1 LSKQHRIISLAALNS
16 FVGGFSANFYCLC
29 ELSTKFS
36 KGKVIGVCSNTGFM
50 SSSVDGVILGMKTIL
65 EDPLRMAELDFK
77 VAPVPW
83 RDQGPY
89 SHHSIFFVPF
99 KSAQ

>member
-1 LSKQHRIISLAALNS
+1 
-16 FVGGFSANFYCLC
+16 
-29 ELSTKFS
+29 
-36 KGKVIGVCSNTGFM
+36 M

-89 SHHSIFFVPF
+89 SQHAIFFGTYE
-99 KSAQ
+99 SAQ